1 MVDNFKINQRKFL
14 SIQVNFI
21 LFLILVDHILQLQIK
36 DIPPHNIITKN
47 NKI

>member
-1 MVDNFKINQRKFL
+1 MVDNFKINQRK